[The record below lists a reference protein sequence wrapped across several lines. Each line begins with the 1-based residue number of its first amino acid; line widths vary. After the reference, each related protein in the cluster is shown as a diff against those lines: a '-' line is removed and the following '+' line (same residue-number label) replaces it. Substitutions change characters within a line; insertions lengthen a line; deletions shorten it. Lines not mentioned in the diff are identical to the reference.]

1 MIISI
6 IITFLAFRL
15 NLNFYVDLTMLSI
28 AIIFPLVFTIRGSF
42 RRREKALQHLS
53 KFRSALKTVHYFVM
67 SNKELSPESKKEM
80 TDILLNISEQTMD
93 QLKNN
98 GDNTKELDE
107 IIDKV
112 LTFIVANDQT
122 VSKNLKD
129 RTFRFMKDLHES
141 IENLHAINTHRTP
154 ISLKAYCL
162 VFIYIF
168 PLIYAP
174 TIIYDVG
181 LENNQAIT
189 YFIVILTEFILVSL
203 YNIQDHLEYPFD
215 DIGLDDINLDTFK
228 LNR

>member
-1 MIISI
+1 
-6 IITFLAFRL
+6 
-15 NLNFYVDLTMLSI
+15 
-28 AIIFPLVFTIRGSF
+28 
-42 RRREKALQHLS
+42 
-53 KFRSALKTVHYFVM
+53 
-67 SNKELSPESKKEM
+67 M

-215 DIGLDDINLDTFK
+215 NIGLDDINLDTFK

>member
-1 MIISI
+1 
-6 IITFLAFRL
+6 
-15 NLNFYVDLTMLSI
+15 MLSI
-28 AIIFPLVFTIRGSF
+28 AIIFPLIFTIRGSF

>member
-1 MIISI
+1 
-6 IITFLAFRL
+6 
-15 NLNFYVDLTMLSI
+15 MLSI